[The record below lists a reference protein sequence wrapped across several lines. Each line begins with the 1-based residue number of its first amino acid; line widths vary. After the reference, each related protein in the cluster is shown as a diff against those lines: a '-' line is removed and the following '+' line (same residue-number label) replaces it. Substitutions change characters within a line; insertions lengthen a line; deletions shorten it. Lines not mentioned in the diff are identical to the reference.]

1 MKQIS
6 SAAQQFDADCLKICR
21 QAIDQLQ
28 THLDASQQMS
38 PMELD
43 ALDRAVERLNRLMCD
58 FTGHRG

>member
-1 MKQIS
+1 
-6 SAAQQFDADCLKICR
+6 
-21 QAIDQLQ
+21 
-28 THLDASQQMS
+28 MS